1 MRHLAPGG
9 SGSDDFQNCYC
20 CFFVFFEG
28 GGRDHLAFAGNRKLL
43 RGSQRKMRVRVFDS

>member
-28 GGRDHLAFAGNRKLL
+28 GGGGITWLL
-43 RGSQRKMRVRVFDS
+43 LGTESYSGGVKEK

>member
-28 GGRDHLAFAGNRKLL
+28 GGE
-43 RGSQRKMRVRVFDS
+43 GSLGFCWEQKVTQGESKKNESACI

>member
-28 GGRDHLAFAGNRKLL
+28 GGGGGITWLL
-43 RGSQRKMRVRVFDS
+43 LGTESYSGGVKEK